1 MPPKFLINDPAIIL
15 APFSTVR
22 QYPVVDDAYVHI
34 SSQDASEWDPV
45 VSGRSI
51 SFMWENSFNSGYIIT
66 SFGNVISFQP
76 PSEEIEE
83 IIERKMQ
90 ERETA
95 EAEAAD
101 NSTPQK
107 MSKDTPEEEV
117 FETIYHE
124 FPGTF
129 TTNLAGSRK
138 MLQVGIGVS
147 TQYDDTVMMNV
158 ESHQLALRSIILG
171 VISDFT
177 EEDVKGALG
186 RDKLALALREAIN
199 AKLESLEN
207 FGGVEEVHFTS
218 FVLQ

>member
-1 MPPKFLINDPAIIL
+1 MAENDAEPKAGGGLVKKLLIFGGGGLLLITIGLGA
-15 APFSTVR
+15 
-22 QYPVVDDAYVHI
+22 
-34 SSQDASEWDPV
+34 
-45 VSGRSI
+45 
-51 SFMWENSFNSGYIIT
+51 GYLI
-66 SFGNVISFQP
+66 FGGAQP
-76 PSEEIEE
+76 DPSEEIEE

-90 ERETA
+90 EREAA
-95 EAEAAD
+95 EEEVD

-107 MSKDTPEEEV
+107 MSKDTPEQEV

-138 MLQVGIGVS
+138 MLQVGVGVS

-158 ESHQLALRSIILG
+158 ESHQLALRSVILG
-171 VISDFT
+171 VISDFS
-177 EEDVKGALG
+177 EDDVKGATG
-186 RDKLALALREAIN
+186 RDKLAAALRDAIN
-199 AKLESLEN
+199 GKLEVLEN

>member
-1 MPPKFLINDPAIIL
+1 MAENDAEPKAGGGLVKKLLIFGGGGLLLITIGLGA
-15 APFSTVR
+15 
-22 QYPVVDDAYVHI
+22 
-34 SSQDASEWDPV
+34 
-45 VSGRSI
+45 
-51 SFMWENSFNSGYIIT
+51 GYLI
-66 SFGNVISFQP
+66 FGGAQP
-76 PSEEIEE
+76 DPSEEIEE

-90 ERETA
+90 EREAA
-95 EAEAAD
+95 EEEVD
-101 NSTPQK
+101 NSTQQK

-138 MLQVGIGVS
+138 MLQLGVGVS

-158 ESHQLALRSIILG
+158 ESHQLALRSVILG
-171 VISDFT
+171 VISDFS
-177 EEDVKGALG
+177 EDDVKGATG
-186 RDKLALALREAIN
+186 RDKLAAALRDAIN
-199 AKLESLEN
+199 GKLEVLEN

>member
-1 MPPKFLINDPAIIL
+1 MAENDAEPKAGGGLVKKLLIFGGGGLLLIIIGL
-15 APFSTVR
+15 GA
-22 QYPVVDDAYVHI
+22 
-34 SSQDASEWDPV
+34 
-45 VSGRSI
+45 
-51 SFMWENSFNSGYIIT
+51 GYLI
-66 SFGNVISFQP
+66 FGGAQP
-76 PSEEIEE
+76 DPSEEIEE

-90 ERETA
+90 EREAA
-95 EAEAAD
+95 EEEVD

-138 MLQVGIGVS
+138 MLQVGVGVS

-158 ESHQLALRSIILG
+158 ESHQLALRSVILG
-171 VISDFT
+171 VISDFS
-177 EEDVKGALG
+177 EDDVKGATG
-186 RDKLALALREAIN
+186 RDKLAAALRDAIN
-199 AKLESLEN
+199 GKLEVLEN

>member
-1 MPPKFLINDPAIIL
+1 MAE
-15 APFSTVR
+15 
-22 QYPVVDDAYVHI
+22 DDAEKKA
-34 SSQDASEWDPV
+34 SSGLV
-45 VSGRSI
+45 KKLLI
-51 SFMWENSFNSGYIIT
+51 
-66 SFGNVISFQP
+66 FGGGGLLLVAIGVAAGWLVFGGSQP
-76 PSEEIEE
+76 DPSEEIEE

-90 ERETA
+90 EREAA
-95 EAEAAD
+95 EIEAD
-101 NSTPQK
+101 NATPQK
-107 MSKDTPEEEV
+107 QSKDTPEEEV

-129 TTNLAGSRK
+129 TTNLSGSRK

-158 ESHQLALRSIILG
+158 EAHQLALRSVILG

-177 EEDVKGALG
+177 EDNVKGATG
-186 RDKLALALREAIN
+186 RDTLAVALRDSIN
-199 AKLESLEN
+199 AKLEALEN

>member
-1 MPPKFLINDPAIIL
+1 MAENDAEQKAGSGLVKKLLIFGGGGLLLIAIGLGGGYLI
-15 APFSTVR
+15 FGG
-22 QYPVVDDAYVHI
+22 
-34 SSQDASEWDPV
+34 SQPD
-45 VSGRSI
+45 
-51 SFMWENSFNSGYIIT
+51 
-66 SFGNVISFQP
+66 

-90 ERETA
+90 EREAA
-95 EAEAAD
+95 EVEQAD

-107 MSKDTPEEEV
+107 LSKDTPEEEV

-129 TTNLAGSRK
+129 TTNLDGSRK
-138 MLQVGIGVS
+138 MLQVGVGVS

-158 ESHQLALRSIILG
+158 ESHQLALRSVILG

-177 EEDVKGALG
+177 EDDVKGATG
-186 RDKLALALREAIN
+186 REKLAAALRDAIN
-199 AKLESLEN
+199 SKLETLEN